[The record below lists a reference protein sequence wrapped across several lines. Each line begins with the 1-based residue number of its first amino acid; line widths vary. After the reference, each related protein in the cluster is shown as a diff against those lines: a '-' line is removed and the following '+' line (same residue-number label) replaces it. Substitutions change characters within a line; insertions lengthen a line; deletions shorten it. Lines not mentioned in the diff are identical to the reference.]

1 MRVIEE
7 KKVVALQLKQEK
19 TQRYALYG
27 GLVLLGLFALFMVN
41 RIRVTNKQKKLIEVQ
56 KKIVEEQKRLVDE
69 KQKEV
74 LDSIRYSKRIQQSLM
89 PTETYISRNIR
100 KLKQ

>member
-1 MRVIEE
+1 
-7 KKVVALQLKQEK
+7 
-19 TQRYALYG
+19 
-27 GLVLLGLFALFMVN
+27 MVN
-41 RIRVTNKQKKLIEVQ
+41 RFRVTNKQKKLIEVQ

-74 LDSIRYSKRIQQSLM
+74 LDSIRYAKRIQQSLM

>member
-1 MRVIEE
+1 
-7 KKVVALQLKQEK
+7 
-19 TQRYALYG
+19 
-27 GLVLLGLFALFMVN
+27 
-41 RIRVTNKQKKLIEVQ
+41 VQ

-74 LDSIRYSKRIQQSLM
+74 LDSIRYAKRIQQSLM